1 MIFSGEQGSNSAI
14 QIAVV
19 QLLSHV
25 RLFATPWIAAHQ
37 ASLSFTVSQSL
48 FKLMFME
55 SLMPSNHLILCH
67 PRFILPSIFSS
78 IKIFSNESALCI
90 KWPRYCSFSFSIC
103 PSNDYSGFISLL
115 VWSPCCP
122 RDSQESS
129 SGPQLKSIKLKSK
142 CFQSFVN
149 KFQFSRKFT

>member
-1 MIFSGEQGSNSAI
+1 MSNTLQHHEA
-14 QIAVV
+14 
-19 QLLSHV
+19 L
-25 RLFATPWIAAHQ
+25 Q
-37 ASLSFTVSQSL
+37 ASLSFTVSLSL
-48 FKLMFME
+48 LKLTSIE
-55 SLMPSNHLILCH
+55 SVVPSNCIILCH
-67 PRFILPSIFSS
+67 PLLLLPSVFTS